1 VAAAIPKGIE
11 RSAGVCSDFPQKTPR
26 TRLQPLLQTATT
38 LGMWLHKS
46 RIAPIAAEMVK
57 NLTASERIETE
68 APKEVALDLESV
80 LGQYLQDEASVSER
94 AKDLMAARGM
104 PQTELGRVKK
114 ELAKQKGIQ
123 IGEDAIDYLLDQL
136 LEMLMH
142 SQNVD
147 EVYAEDFELRKVMR
161 EPLRREYASTSD
173 VEQEVRGQLKHVQEG
188 SALWEVEYQ
197 RMLEDVKRRKGL

>member
-1 VAAAIPKGIE
+1 
-11 RSAGVCSDFPQKTPR
+11 
-26 TRLQPLLQTATT
+26 
-38 LGMWLHKS
+38 MWLHKS

-57 NLTASERIETE
+57 NLTAGERIETE
-68 APKEVALDLESV
+68 APREVALDLESV
-80 LGQYLQDEASVSER
+80 LGQYLQDESSVNER

-104 PQTELGRVKK
+104 PTTELGRVKK